1 MPTRFQMLSNQPSS
15 NKKLFT
21 KVNEEIILIHQ
32 DSMATMNFNSCN
44 CYLIN
49 ISKKE
54 YAIIDPGC
62 SKRKLN
68 TTLKQNE
75 IRFSEIKYFY
85 ITHGHS
91 DHIGLIDYLQKK
103 NEAIQGYIHEL
114 DKRFIES
121 SKEYYNMLFDISLI
135 KNNKKY
141 KDFIDALNY
150 YTTSNSNIPI
160 KQSFKMIFNIWNVK
174 NRKISN
180 TFKDGE
186 ILPGNLKV
194 IHAPGHTPG
203 MCMLYKEKD
212 YLLFSS
218 DIHLSSIG
226 PNFSGNYINISDFK
240 TSINKIIR
248 LVESGLVK
256 VILSGHGKNP
266 ITENLKTRLLDFYE
280 DITAKEN
287 QLLRLLQEK
296 GKLTLEQ
303 ITNETFKE
311 YIKRFEKFLHK
322 IELRDTIVIAE
333 ASEMMSNLN
342 ILNELEKLGKVSKQR
357 RENEIYWT

>member
-1 MPTRFQMLSNQPSS
+1 MKSNQPSS
-15 NKKLFT
+15 NKKIYT
-21 KVNEEIILIHQ
+21 KINENIILIHQ

-44 CYLIN
+44 CYLIKIN
-49 ISKKE
+49 NNK

-62 SKRKLN
+62 SKRNLN

-75 IRFSEIKYFY
+75 IKFSEIKHFY

-91 DHIGLIDYLQKK
+91 DHVGLIDYLQKK
-103 NEAIQGYIHEL
+103 NENMQGYIHKL

-150 YTTSNSNIPI
+150 YSTPNSTIPI
-160 KQSFKMIFNIWNVK
+160 KQSFKMIFDIWNVK
-174 NRKISN
+174 SRKISN

-203 MCMLYKEKD
+203 MCMLYKEED

-226 PNFSGNYINISDFK
+226 PNFSGNYTNISDFK
-240 TSINKIIR
+240 ASINKIIK
-248 LVESGLVK
+248 LVESGIVK

-266 ITENLKTRLLDFYE
+266 IIENLKKRLLDFYE
-280 DITAKEN
+280 DITAKQN
-287 QLLRLLQEK
+287 QLLKLLQEK
-296 GKLTLEQ
+296 SKLTLEQ

-322 IELRDTIVIAE
+322 TELRDTIVIAE

-342 ILNELEKLGKVSKQR
+342 ILNELERLGKVSKLK
-357 RENEIYWT
+357 RENEIYWSSYHFL

>member
-1 MPTRFQMLSNQPSS
+1 MLSNLPSS
-15 NKKLFT
+15 NKKIYT
-21 KVNEEIILIHQ
+21 KVNEDIILIHQ

-49 ISKKE
+49 INNNE

-75 IRFSEIKYFY
+75 IDFSEIKYFY

-103 NEAIQGYIHEL
+103 NREIQGFIHKL

-150 YTTSNSNIPI
+150 YTTPNSTIPI
-160 KQSFKMIFNIWNVK
+160 KQSFKMIFDIWNVK
-174 NRKISN
+174 SREISK

-194 IHAPGHTPG
+194 IHAPGHSPG
-203 MCMLYKEKD
+203 MCMLFKEED

-226 PNFSGNYINISDFK
+226 PNFSGNYTNISDFK
-240 TSINKIIR
+240 SSINKIIK

-266 ITENLKTRLLDFYE
+266 ITEKLKKRLLDFYKG
-280 DITAKEN
+280 IRTKEN
-287 QLLRLLQEK
+287 QLLMLLQEK
-296 GKLTLEQ
+296 GNLTLEQ
-303 ITNETFKE
+303 ITKETFKE

-322 IELRDTIVIAE
+322 TELLDTIVIAE

-342 ILNELEKLGKVSKQR
+342 ILNELERLGKVSKLKRQ
-357 RENEIYWT
+357 NEIYWS

>member
-1 MPTRFQMLSNQPSS
+1 MLSNLPSS
-15 NKKLFT
+15 KKKIYT
-21 KVNEEIILIHQ
+21 KVNEDIILIHQ

-49 ISKKE
+49 INNKE

-75 IRFSEIKYFY
+75 INFSEIKYFY

-103 NEAIQGYIHEL
+103 NREIQGYIHKL

-141 KDFIDALNY
+141 KDFIDAINY
-150 YTTSNSNIPI
+150 YTTPNSTIPI
-160 KQSFKMIFNIWNVK
+160 KQSFKMIFDIWNIK
-174 NRKISN
+174 SRKISN

-203 MCMLYKEKD
+203 MCMLFKEYG

-226 PNFSGNYINISDFK
+226 PNFSGNYTNISDFK
-240 TSINKIIR
+240 TSINKVIK
-248 LVESGLVK
+248 LVENGLVK

-266 ITENLKTRLLDFYE
+266 ITEKLKDRLLKFYE
-280 DITAKEN
+280 AIIVKEN
-287 QLLRLLQEK
+287 QLLMLLQEK
-296 GKLTLEQ
+296 GNLTLEQ
-303 ITNETFKE
+303 ITKETFKE
-311 YIKRFEKFLHK
+311 YIKRFEKYLHK
-322 IELRDTIVIAE
+322 TELLDAIVIAE

-342 ILNELEKLGKVSKQR
+342 ILKELERLGKVSKLKRQ
-357 RENEIYWT
+357 NKIYWS

>member
-1 MPTRFQMLSNQPSS
+1 MLSNLPTS
-15 NKKLFT
+15 NKKIYT
-21 KVNEEIILIHQ
+21 KINENIILIHQ

-44 CYLIN
+44 CYLIHIN
-49 ISKKE
+49 DKE

-75 IRFSEIKYFY
+75 INFSEIKYFY

-103 NEAIQGYIHEL
+103 NRKIQGYIHKL
-114 DKRFIES
+114 DKRSIES
-121 SKEYYNMLFDISLI
+121 SIEYYNMLFDISLLK
-135 KNNKKY
+135 KNKRY
-141 KDFIDALNY
+141 KDFIDAIKY
-150 YTTSNSNIPI
+150 YTTPNSTIPI
-160 KQSFKMIFNIWNVK
+160 KQSFKMIFDIWNVK
-174 NRKISN
+174 SRKIIN
-180 TFKDGE
+180 TFRDGE

-203 MCMLYKEKD
+203 MCMLYKEED

-226 PNFSGNYINISDFK
+226 PSFSGNYSNISDFK
-240 TSINKIIR
+240 LSINKIIN
-248 LVESGLVK
+248 LVETGLVK

-266 ITENLKTRLLDFYE
+266 ITEKLTERLLKFYE

-287 QLLRLLQEK
+287 QLLLILQEK
-296 GKLTLEQ
+296 GNLTLEQ
-303 ITNETFKE
+303 ITKKTFKE
-311 YIKRFEKFLHK
+311 YIKRFEKFLHRP
-322 IELRDTIVIAE
+322 ELLETIVIAE

-342 ILNELEKLGKVSKQR
+342 ILKELERLGKVSKLIKQ
-357 RENEIYWT
+357 NEVYWS